1 MNDSESHDSLAN
13 AEQDDAKEM
22 KAHEEKEKKW
32 KYNLNDHVSNGN
44 QNGTEMVNIN

>member
-22 KAHEEKEKKW
+22 NDHKEKEKNE
-32 KYNLNDHVSNGN
+32 YN
-44 QNGTEMVNIN
+44 